1 VTTTVRDVAARAG
14 VSAATVSR
22 ALRGNPSIS
31 AATRL
36 RVEQAAAELGY
47 TLAPTASDRSRVAVV
62 MPFID
67 RWYFAQVLDGVERT
81 FASRGTLVLVQRLV
95 DLDDRRRAL
104 LGDVPRR
111 EADGVLLVNVP
122 PAPDEAALLADHRI
136 PLVLLGATLP
146 GVPSVEI
153 DDVAAARTATAHLI
167 GLGHRRIGLITG
179 RPFERIPF
187 TTPPERRRGFLLAHK
202 ESGLPWDP
210 NLEVTADFTVRGGH
224 RAATTLLDRPNPP
237 TAVFA
242 ESDEMAFGVMA
253 AARSLGLRVPEDLS
267 VVGIDDHDLAETMG
281 LTTVAQPVRTLG
293 ELAALQL
300 AGLISHHGDPVPA
313 QRVMVPTLLVVRSS
327 TREPAGA
334 RRGGAAARARRLRAL
349 DR

>member
-1 VTTTVRDVAARAG
+1 MTTTVRDVAALAG

-22 ALRGNPSIS
+22 ALRGHRSIS
-31 AATRL
+31 EATRH
-36 RVEQAAAELGY
+36 RVEAAAAQLGY
-47 TLAPTASDRSRVAVV
+47 VQAPTASDRARVAVV
-62 MPFID
+62 MPYLD

-81 FASRGTLVLVQRLV
+81 FAGRGMLVLIQRLV

-122 PAPDEAALLADHRI
+122 PAPDEAALLAERRI

-146 GVPSVEI
+146 GVASVEI
-153 DDVAAARTATAHLI
+153 DDVAAARTATTHLVE
-167 GLGHRRIGLITG
+167 LGHRRIGLVSG

-187 TTPPERRRGFLLAHK
+187 TAPPERRRGFLLAHK
-202 ESGLPWDP
+202 EAALPWDP
-210 NLEVTADFTVRGGH
+210 DLEVTADFTVRGAQ
-224 RAATTLLDRPNPP
+224 RAAMALLDRADPP

-242 ESDEMAFGVMA
+242 ESDEMGYGVMV
-253 AARSLGLRVPEDLS
+253 AARSLGLRVPEDVS
-267 VVGIDDHDLAETMG
+267 VVGIDDHDMSETMR

-300 AGLISHHGDPVPA
+300 AGMITHHGEPA
-313 QRVMVPTLLVVRSS
+313 PGQRVIVPTMLVVRDS
-327 TREPAGA
+327 TAPPARV
-334 RRGGAAARARRLRAL
+334 RRTGR
-349 DR
+349 